1 MMVRVEGMNAYD
13 EERDAALLA
22 SLRDLWE
29 ERDAPPS
36 DLTER
41 MIASVAI
48 DDVSREYALL
58 TPVTALEGAVRS
70 EQSRL
75 TLQFSDDVT
84 SVLLHV
90 SATESGGRRVD
101 GWSDPPVLA
110 ARLTQDAH
118 EWAADLGEEGRFAFA
133 EVPAG
138 LSVVRLIV
146 RMDGELREFI
156 TPQFE
161 V

>member
-1 MMVRVEGMNAYD
+1 MSTGGGTD
-13 EERDAALLA
+13 EELFAAI
-22 SLRDLWE
+22 RELWE
-29 ERDAPPS
+29 RRDAPPA

-58 TPVTALEGAVRS
+58 TLESSLEGAVRS

-75 TLQFSDDVT
+75 TLQFSDGET

-90 SATESGGRRVD
+90 SVTESGGRRVD
-101 GWSDPPVLA
+101 GWSDPAVLA
-110 ARLTQDAH
+110 ARMTQD
-118 EWAADLGEEGRFAFA
+118 DGEDRVAEVGSEGRFAFPEA
-133 EVPAG
+133 APG
-138 LSVVRLIV
+138 LATVRVIV
-146 RMDGELREFI
+146 RQDGELREFV

>member
-1 MMVRVEGMNAYD
+1 MMHVDGGMPDGETD
-13 EERDAALLA
+13 EDLYAAL
-22 SLRDLWE
+22 RDVWE
-29 ERDAPPS
+29 RHDAPAA

-48 DDVSREYALL
+48 DDISREYALL
-58 TPVTALEGAVRS
+58 TLENSLEGAVRS

-75 TLQFSDDVT
+75 TLQFSDGDT

-90 SATESGGRRVD
+90 SVTESGGRRVD
-101 GWSDPPVLA
+101 GWSDPAVLA
-110 ARLTQDAH
+110 ARLAQ
-118 EWAADLGEEGRFAFA
+118 EGADRVAEIGSEGRFAFP
-133 EVPAG
+133 EVDPG
-138 LSVVRLIV
+138 LATVRVIV
-146 RMDGELREFI
+146 RQDGELREFV